1 MTDGQ
6 PERGAM
12 KDVDLSRLVRLIVGV
27 LTPAAVFYVIG
38 FVVTQAYV
46 IETKLQASFWFTES
60 FYREAGARF
69 LLDVLLSIA
78 LLPHLF
84 IVLSALFILC
94 FPSVTHVA
102 WRQAPSAPSG
112 LLAIARNVLRKD
124 VTFIV
129 TLLIVL
135 GGVVFILRD
144 CGTAACS
151 RVLEIPDWLFSSRW
165 LAAERI
171 LLSDERPLLGPM
183 ALFLALAVPSVV
195 VLGLLSYRLLAVRGE
210 AGAGQ
215 GAAQKTDRRRPMPAK
230 SRLLAGFLLL
240 SSFVV
245 MAAYI
250 PIAYGAYFYDF
261 TVVSL
266 VDSGKCANR
275 QLFVP
280 TQCFLLGRFDTRYIL
295 IGREVELGSM
305 DETPQRIYIKQ
316 VDNLEPFSI
325 ESRNGVPLRSL
336 AQIREY

>member
-1 MTDGQ
+1 V
-6 PERGAM
+6 
-12 KDVDLSRLVRLIVGV
+12 KDLDLAKLVKLILGV

-38 FVVTQAYV
+38 YVVTQAYV

-69 LLDVLLSIA
+69 LLDVLLSVA

-84 IVLSALFILC
+84 ILLSALFILC
-94 FPSVTHVA
+94 FPSATHAA
-102 WRQAPSAPSG
+102 WRRAPSANPG
-112 LLAIARNVLRKD
+112 LLAVARSVLTKD
-124 VTFIV
+124 LAFVV
-129 TLLIVL
+129 GLLVAL

-151 RVLEIPDWLFSSRW
+151 RILLTPDWLFTSQW
-165 LAAERI
+165 LATERI

-195 VLGLLSYRLLAVRGE
+195 AIGLLSYRLLAARG
-210 AGAGQ
+210 ATGADS
-215 GAAQKTDRRRPMPAK
+215 GAAPKSDRRRPMPAK
-230 SRLLAGFLLL
+230 SRLLAAFLLL

-245 MAAYI
+245 LAAYI